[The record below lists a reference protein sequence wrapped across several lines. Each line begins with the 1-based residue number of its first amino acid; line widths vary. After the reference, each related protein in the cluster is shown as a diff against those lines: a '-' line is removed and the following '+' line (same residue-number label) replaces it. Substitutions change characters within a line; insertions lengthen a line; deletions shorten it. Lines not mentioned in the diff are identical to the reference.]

1 MKDTNILIRK
11 AKLKDADAFT
21 LLMERHMQLMY
32 KTARA
37 VLYNDEDIADAIQD
51 TILTCWEKMEG
62 LKKDGCFRTWLIKIL
77 INKCNDLLRKKQKL
91 SFYDDVPEIEVSLSY
106 EYENVEWNEAL
117 MSLDEKY
124 RLVILLYYVEGF
136 KTKEISRMLDIP
148 EATVRTR
155 LSRARNMVADIYDLA
170 L

>member
-11 AKLKDADAFT
+11 AKLMDADAFT
-21 LLMERHMQLMY
+21 LLMEWHMQLMY

-37 VLYNDEDIADAIQD
+37 VLYNDEDNADAIQD

-155 LSRARNMVADIYDLA
+155 LSRARNMVADIYDLT